1 MSQFYSPL
9 TDASVAT
16 LKDHLSSRIHTHIA
30 NLSNFLIVLN
40 ASRHNSKIILNGII
54 QRYYQQNGTISLVD
68 IFGMLLGSVL
78 LSRKVTITAATPEN
92 EKQDGDDDHVNE
104 DMDHWYSESIGE
116 PSPLTQQKNDQS
128 AAEIG
133 TIQEDDGAEVK
144 PRILR
149 KNEIKLSKQREYFE
163 DGSLPM
169 PIYCA
174 VRHDIEKAG
183 VTKAATMSQNEEEEE
198 KKDTE
203 IEVKEGEPVEDKAEN
218 KTKDVVEFKSND
230 DEGAISEE
238 GNKKE
243 DKIEQKVADEPND
256 LYQWFE
262 FTPYDMGSEE
272 INGSLS
278 SDVFIC

>member
-1 MSQFYSPL
+1 MSQYYSPL
-9 TDASVAT
+9 TDASVTT

-30 NLSNFLIVLN
+30 NLSNFLTVLN
-40 ASRHNSKIILNGII
+40 ASRHNSKIILHGVI

-78 LSRKVTITAATPEN
+78 LSRKVTVTAAPTEN
-92 EKQDGDDDHVNE
+92 DRDDIDDE

-116 PSPLTQQKNDQS
+116 PSPLTQQKNDKS
-128 AAEIG
+128 TETG
-133 TIQEDDGAEVK
+133 TVQEDDGAEVK

-174 VRHDIEKAG
+174 VRHEIEQAN
-183 VTKAATMSQNEEEEE
+183 VTKAATMSPNDVVVVEEGKQEEEAGEEYKPETKENNDDQAESKENNEEVEKIEE
-198 KKDTE
+198 KL
-203 IEVKEGEPVEDKAEN
+203 V
-218 KTKDVVEFKSND
+218 
-230 DEGAISEE
+230 
-238 GNKKE
+238 
-243 DKIEQKVADEPND
+243 DEPND

-272 INGSLS
+272 INGKY
-278 SDVFIC
+278 I